1 MSGGVAPNNCVLG
14 TYVMINAGSAGD
26 QPMRALQQPAVC
38 GCFQCSDAVGA
49 GSAAA
54 DLDFSGL
61 RGARGASVSERA
73 FYLSPFYIYV
83 SV

>member
-1 MSGGVAPNNCVLG
+1 MSGVVAPNNCVLG

-26 QPMRALQQPAVC
+26 QQPAVC